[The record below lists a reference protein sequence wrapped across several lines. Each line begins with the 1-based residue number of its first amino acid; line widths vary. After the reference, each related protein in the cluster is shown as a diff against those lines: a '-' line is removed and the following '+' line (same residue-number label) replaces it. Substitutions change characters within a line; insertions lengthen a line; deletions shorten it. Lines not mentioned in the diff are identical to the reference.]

1 MTAARGRAA
10 RQGRAKGARGQAVLR
25 DVLCGVDGTRTA
37 YEAVR
42 QAASLAGKGGRLTLL
57 AVVIP
62 SGAARDRAAAVTRA
76 KRTLDHA
83 RRLAEERGVRAE
95 VLVDE
100 RGQVAKVLLERAEDH
115 GLLALGAPA
124 MSRHAHLLIGGVATQ
139 AAHLLPASL
148 LVGRRPPAKAAF
160 GERII
165 VANDALESS
174 DALLSFAIRLA
185 RLRKAT
191 LVMLH
196 AASAEYRFHPT
207 RIARQSE
214 SLGQALGER
223 SRTYVV
229 PGRVKKVIVETAA
242 REDASLIVIG
252 SRSVGGVRAL
262 GSVSER
268 VVHEAPCSVLV
279 VRPEDSAGVSPA

>member
-1 MTAARGRAA
+1 M
-10 RQGRAKGARGQAVLR
+10 
-25 DVLCGVDGTRTA
+25 A

-42 QAASLAGKGGRLTLL
+42 QAASVTGRGGRLTLL
-57 AVVIP
+57 AVVRP
-62 SGAARDRAAAVTRA
+62 AGAARVRAGAVARA
-76 KRTLDHA
+76 KRTLDYS
-83 RRLAEERGVRAE
+83 RRLAEAHGVRAE

-100 RGQVAKVLLERAEDH
+100 RGPVAKVLLERAEEH
-115 GLLALGAPA
+115 RLVALGAPA
-124 MSRHAHLLIGGVATQ
+124 MSRHAHLLVGGVATQ

-148 LVGRRPPAKAAF
+148 LVARRPPAKSAF

-165 VANDALESS
+165 VANDALDGS
-174 DALLSFAIRLA
+174 DDLLSFAIKLA
-185 RLRKAT
+185 RRRKAT

-196 AASAEYRFHPT
+196 AARAESGFHPT

-214 SLGQALGER
+214 SLGRALGER

-229 PGRVKKVIVETAA
+229 PGRAKKVILETAA

-252 SRSVGGVRAL
+252 SRRVGGLRAL

-279 VRPEDSAGVSPA
+279 VRPEDSRA

>member
-1 MTAARGRAA
+1 MTAPRRRGAV
-10 RQGRAKGARGQAVLR
+10 RQAGAKRARGQALLR

-62 SGAARDRAAAVTRA
+62 SGATRDRAGALALA
-76 KRTLDHA
+76 KRRLDYA

-95 VLVDE
+95 VLVE
-100 RGQVAKVLLERAEDH
+100 QGSVAKVLLERAEEH

-139 AAHLLPASL
+139 AAHLLPATL
-148 LVGRRPPAKAAF
+148 LVARRPPAKAAF

-242 REDASLIVIG
+242 REDASLVVIG
-252 SRSVGGVRAL
+252 SRRVGGVRAL

-279 VRPEDSAGVSPA
+279 MRPEDYRGVSPA

>member
-1 MTAARGRAA
+1 
-10 RQGRAKGARGQAVLR
+10 V
-25 DVLCGVDGTRTA
+25 
-37 YEAVR
+37 
-42 QAASLAGKGGRLTLL
+42 

-62 SGAARDRAAAVTRA
+62 TGAARDRAGAVALA
-76 KRTLDHA
+76 KRRLDYA
-83 RRLAEERGVRAE
+83 RRLAEGCGARAE

-100 RGQVAKVLLERAEDH
+100 RGPVAKVLLERAEEH

-148 LVGRRPPAKAAF
+148 LVARRPPAKAAF
-160 GERII
+160 GDRII

-185 RLRKAT
+185 RQRKAT

-196 AASAEYRFHPT
+196 AARAESGFHPT

-229 PGRVKKVIVETAA
+229 PGRAKKVIVETAK
-242 REDASLIVIG
+242 REDASLIVMG
-252 SRSVGGVRAL
+252 SRGVGGLRAL

-279 VRPEDSAGVSPA
+279 VRPEDCRG

>member
-1 MTAARGRAA
+1 MTAPRGRAA
-10 RQGRAKGARGQAVLR
+10 LQGRARRERGQGALR
-25 DVLCGVDGTRTA
+25 DVLCGVDGTRAA

-42 QAASLAGKGGRLTLL
+42 QAASLAGRGGRLTLL

-62 SGAARDRAAAVTRA
+62 SGAARDRAGAVARA
-76 KRTLDHA
+76 KRSLDYA

-100 RGQVAKVLLERAEDH
+100 RGPVAKVLLERAEEH

-124 MSRHAHLLIGGVATQ
+124 MSRHAHLLIGGVATK
-139 AAHLLPASL
+139 AVHLLPASL
-148 LVGRRPPAKAAF
+148 LVARRPPAKAAF

-185 RLRKAT
+185 RARKAT

-196 AASAEYRFHPT
+196 AAGAESRFHPT

-214 SLGQALGER
+214 DLGRALGER
-223 SRTYVV
+223 SRTYVI
-229 PGRVKKVIVETAA
+229 PGRAKNVIVESAA
-242 REDASLIVIG
+242 QEDASLVVIG
-252 SRSVGGVRAL
+252 SRRVGGVRAL

-279 VRPEDSAGVSPA
+279 VRPEDCRG

>member
-1 MTAARGRAA
+1 
-10 RQGRAKGARGQAVLR
+10 
-25 DVLCGVDGTRTA
+25 
-37 YEAVR
+37 
-42 QAASLAGKGGRLTLL
+42 
-57 AVVIP
+57 
-62 SGAARDRAAAVTRA
+62 
-76 KRTLDHA
+76 
-83 RRLAEERGVRAE
+83 VRAE
-95 VLVDE
+95 VRVDE
-100 RGQVAKVLLERAEDH
+100 RAPVAKVLLERAKEH
-115 GLLALGAPA
+115 RLLALGAPA

-139 AAHLLPASL
+139 AAHVLPASL
-148 LVGRRPPAKAAF
+148 LVARRPPAKAAF

-165 VANDALESS
+165 VANDALDGS

-196 AASAEYRFHPT
+196 AARAESGFHPT

-214 SLGQALGER
+214 RLGQALGAR

-229 PGRVKKVIVETAA
+229 PGRAKKVIVETAV
-242 REDASLIVIG
+242 REDASLIVMG
-252 SRSVGGVRAL
+252 SRGVGGLRAL

-279 VRPEDSAGVSPA
+279 VRPEDCLG

>member
-1 MTAARGRAA
+1 MTAPRRRGAA
-10 RQGRAKGARGQAVLR
+10 RQGRAQRAGGQAVLR
-25 DVLCGVDGTRTA
+25 DILCGVDGTRTA

-57 AVVIP
+57 AVVRP
-62 SGAARDRAAAVTRA
+62 SGAARDRAGALARA
-76 KRTLDHA
+76 KRRLAHA
-83 RRLAEERGVRAE
+83 RGLAEKYGVRAE
-95 VLVDE
+95 VLIDE
-100 RGQVAKVLLERAEDH
+100 RGPVAKVLLERAEAH

-139 AAHLLPASL
+139 AAHVLPASL
-148 LVGRRPPAKAAF
+148 LVARRAPAKTAF

-165 VANDALESS
+165 VANDALDGS
-174 DALLSFAIRLA
+174 DALLGFAITLA
-185 RLRKAT
+185 RQRKAT

-196 AASAEYRFHPT
+196 AASAESRFHPT

-214 SLGQALGER
+214 DLGRALGQR

-229 PGRVKKVIVETAA
+229 PGRAKHVILETAA

-252 SRSVGGVRAL
+252 SRGVRGVRAL

-279 VRPEDSAGVSPA
+279 VRPEDCRG